1 VRITLA
7 YPYENHQPDE
17 TIEVADD
24 VGRQMIRDG
33 YARPADKPTAKTAAT
48 KKET

>member
-1 VRITLA
+1 LKIDLA
-7 YPYENHQPDE
+7 YPYDGHQPDE
-17 TIEVADD
+17 TIEVDDD

-48 KKET
+48 KKES